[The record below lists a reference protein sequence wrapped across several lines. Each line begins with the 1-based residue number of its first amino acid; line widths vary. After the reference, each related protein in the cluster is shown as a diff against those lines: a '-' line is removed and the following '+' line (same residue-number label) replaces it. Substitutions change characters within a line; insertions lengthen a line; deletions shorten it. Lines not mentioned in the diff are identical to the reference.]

1 MKLAILGYGVE
12 GKSAY
17 KYWRALGADITI
29 CNQDDK
35 PEFPEGARVVTGPD
49 YLKHLDDFDLVVR
62 SPGVKPW
69 EVKTKTKVTSVTG
82 EFLARCPARVIG
94 VTGTKGKGTT
104 ATLITRIL
112 GEAGWRT
119 HLGGNIGVPPLD
131 FLSKVRASHL
141 VVLELS
147 SFQLIDLELSPHF
160 AVCLTIAGEHLD
172 WHRGMNEY
180 VAAKGNIFWHQ
191 EPDDVAI
198 YNAHNDY
205 ATQIAQLSVGEKIP
219 YLEPPGAVVKNGQV
233 MIDGVVICGVDEV
246 GLIGPHNLENVC
258 AAVTT
263 TWELVNRNPEPVR
276 RAVKAFTGL
285 PHRLDPVR
293 ELGRVKYMNDSFSA
307 NPIAAMAAIKSFAE
321 PKILILGGMDRGLDF
336 GPLVQAVADGGVKQV
351 VLVGQTTQRMAAAFN
366 AIGFDKYTLGG
377 TRMPEIVA
385 QAQRLAKP
393 GDVVVLSPAAPSF
406 DMFTNFQDRGLQF
419 EAAVKALKA

>member
-1 MKLAILGYGVE
+1 MKIAILGYGVE

-17 KYWRALGADITI
+17 KYWLALGADITI

-35 PEFPEGARVVTGPD
+35 PEFPAGARVVTGPD
-49 YLKHLDDFDLVVR
+49 YLKHLNDFDLVVR

-69 EVKTKTKVTSVTG
+69 EVKTKAKVTSVTG
-82 EFLARCPARVIG
+82 EFLAHCPARVIG

-147 SFQLIDLELSPHF
+147 SFQLIDLELSPHI

-191 EPDDVAI
+191 EPDDVAV
-198 YNAHNDY
+198 YNAHNEY
-205 ATQIAQLSVGEKIP
+205 ATQIAKLSVGKKIP
-219 YLEPPGAVVKNGQV
+219 YLEPPGAVVKDGKLV
-233 MIDGVVICGVDEV
+233 MDDLEICTIDEV

-263 TWELVNRNPEPVR
+263 TWELVNRNPDPIR

-285 PHRLDPVR
+285 PHRLEPIR
-293 ELGRVKYMNDSFSA
+293 ELRRVKFVNDSFSA
-307 NPIAAMAAIKSFAE
+307 NPIAAMAAIKSFPE

-336 GPLVQAVADGGVKQV
+336 GPLVRAVAEG
-351 VLVGQTTQRMAAAFN
+351 
-366 AIGFDKYTLGG
+366 
-377 TRMPEIVA
+377 E
-385 QAQRLAKP
+385 
-393 GDVVVLSPAAPSF
+393 
-406 DMFTNFQDRGLQF
+406 
-419 EAAVKALKA
+419 